1 MMRGIRMLLASLA
14 VLLVIIFLFSL
25 LFSSTAKMQRAGVIQ
40 APAVA
45 VFDHLQDTAAWKYWY
60 PWPVSQDPAH
70 GKLVIDK
77 VVKDSLILYRVLST
91 DERLNINGSIYLTQT
106 SPTATTI
113 NWSMERH
120 VGVLPWW
127 KLRGLLMDKL
137 YGPAMEKGLSDLK
150 KLAEGQLTD
159 TSMAR

>member
-1 MMRGIRMLLASLA
+1 
-14 VLLVIIFLFSL
+14 
-25 LFSSTAKMQRAGVIQ
+25 
-40 APAVA
+40 
-45 VFDHLQDTAAWKYWY
+45 
-60 PWPVSQDPAH
+60 
-70 GKLVIDK
+70 
-77 VVKDSLILYRVLST
+77 LST
-91 DERLNINGSIYLTQT
+91 EERLNINGSIYLTQT

-120 VGVLPWW
+120 VGVMPWW